1 MHIKAE
7 EISQIIR
14 DQIKDFD
21 KKVAMEEVGTV
32 ISAGDGIAK
41 VYGLDNVMAG
51 ELVEFSG
58 GIFGMTLNLEEDNVG
73 VVVMGDYLSIK
84 EGDTVKRTG
93 KIASVPV
100 GEELVGRVVNALG
113 QPIDGKGPINAKKTD
128 VIEKEYILV
137 NTSGKV
143 IDGNSKSKDGNDY
156 VYVTTK
162 SEKDGVSHIVG
173 VYVED

>member
-51 ELVEFSG
+51 ELVSWR
-58 GIFGMTLNLEEDNVG
+58 
-73 VVVMGDYLSIK
+73 YLWYDI
-84 EGDTVKRTG
+84 
-93 KIASVPV
+93 
-100 GEELVGRVVNALG
+100 ELGRRQCRCCCYGRL
-113 QPIDGKGPINAKKTD
+113 P
-128 VIEKEYILV
+128 
-137 NTSGKV
+137 
-143 IDGNSKSKDGNDY
+143 
-156 VYVTTK
+156 
-162 SEKDGVSHIVG
+162 
-173 VYVED
+173 